1 MTSEENGINSDSLLH
16 QADERIQVAAVR
28 KLETFLK
35 SQILEPKVCQSTNTI
50 FCLTNTIC
58 AGDGEDR

>member
-35 SQILEPKVCQSTNTI
+35 GRNLEPKVGQSTNLI
-50 FCLTNTIC
+50 FCLINTIC
-58 AGDGEDR
+58 AGGGEDR

>member
-35 SQILEPKVCQSTNTI
+35 SQILEPKVCQSTNKI

-58 AGDGEDR
+58 AGGGEDC

>member
-58 AGDGEDR
+58 AGGGEDC